1 MHLAFNSFHSNL
13 QLFPFYISVQF
24 HNSMSRWSRGI
35 APAAYRS
42 QSTGNECSFSY
53 IFHRKHTHES
63 PRSIYF
69 LNTEFSFFTLCFILQ
84 NDVPITSGVTKNA
97 FQFDGTSHIFPPT
110 AILVLYYLHFL
121 FTFPVLAYHAAR
133 RGKTTSFKDTETVFT
148 Y

>member
-1 MHLAFNSFHSNL
+1 MYRAFNSFRSNL
-13 QLFPFYISVQF
+13 QLFSFYISVHF

-42 QSTGNECSFSY
+42 QSTGNECS
-53 IFHRKHTHES
+53 
-63 PRSIYF
+63 
-69 LNTEFSFFTLCFILQ
+69 
-84 NDVPITSGVTKNA
+84 V
-97 FQFDGTSHIFPPT
+97 SHIFYRKNTHTIASIYLFSERRIFFLHIVFHTAEWCPNHFWCYKKCISVRRNFSYFSPT

-133 RGKTTSFKDTETVFT
+133 KGKTTSFKDTETVFT